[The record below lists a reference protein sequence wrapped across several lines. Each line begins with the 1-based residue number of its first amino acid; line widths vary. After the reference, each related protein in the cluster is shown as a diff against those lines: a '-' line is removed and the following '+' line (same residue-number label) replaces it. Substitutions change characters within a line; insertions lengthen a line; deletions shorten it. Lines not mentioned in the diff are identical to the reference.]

1 MFVSVGDGV
10 LDIPYSLHNWKIFS
24 KMKIIQANS
33 LQIVKN
39 RLTIVKISS
48 YASHTR
54 CGTSAPCNLGVIR
67 KDAITYRKAA
77 RNANTTQRDVEDAVP
92 YNLLRKDTVPYS
104 LFRKD
109 NIRYSLLREDAVPY
123 SVHNWKIFFEGVDK
137 VSRSSIDPI
146 NII

>member
-1 MFVSVGDGV
+1 M
-10 LDIPYSLHNWKIFS
+10 
-24 KMKIIQANS
+24 
-33 LQIVKN
+33 
-39 RLTIVKISS
+39 TIVKISS